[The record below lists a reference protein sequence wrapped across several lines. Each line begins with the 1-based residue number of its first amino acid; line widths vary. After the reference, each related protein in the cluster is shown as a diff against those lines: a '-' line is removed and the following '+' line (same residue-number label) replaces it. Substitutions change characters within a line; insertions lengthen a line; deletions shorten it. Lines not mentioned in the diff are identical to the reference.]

1 MDEDAVNGQIFHLV
15 AKGTDGEDVDVPA
28 VLRIGG
34 ISEEDSDLSD
44 RLHPFADVG
53 VAHCVVSFCCRDLK
67 CLIVA
72 LGGASW
78 EIGSRFVSN
87 GK

>member
-15 AKGTDGEDVDVPA
+15 AECTNGEDVDVP
-28 VLRIGG
+28 LMLYILS
-34 ISEEDSDLSD
+34 SEVDPDRSDG
-44 RLHPFADVG
+44 LHPFADVVG
-53 VAHCVVSFCCRDLK
+53 AHCVVSFCCKDLK